1 MKRARVVEVVDG
13 DGKKRDKLREKEDAA
28 LSGAAKGLLPS
39 HEGLAELFRSKD
51 FFVWFRL

>member
-1 MKRARVVEVVDG
+1 MVEVVDG